1 MVPLILVQPLYNP
14 TGCALLSQEN
24 RKGVDAEALLPREI
38 FQSDP
43 RLQDGAGFR
52 DIFGGDCQN
61 YGPFLGSYYNKGPNL
76 GDPKRDHNFDNP
88 RFGYCPHTVKGR

>member
-24 RKGVDAEALLPREI
+24 RKGVDAEALLPWEI

-52 DIFGGDCQN
+52 DIFGGIVRIMV
-61 YGPFLGSYYNKGPNL
+61 PFWVPIIIRGLI
-76 GDPKRDHNFDNP
+76 
-88 RFGYCPHTVKGR
+88 